1 MPPKVVRTF
10 SCSLCKDPD
19 NNHMVQCDRCQSWYH
34 YQCVGVGDSVADR
47 SWLCPSCDKHSTT
60 VAPETL
66 RKNESKSQRSKAS
79 TSTSVKAAKAAL
91 DLQQLQEQKQLELQ
105 RIQEETIQAEKEVAL
120 AKSRLESEKKQ
131 REKEAALEK
140 KRLEDE
146 RKRQEAEEEFERLQ
160 LKKETIRQEA
170 LRKLEEK
177 FLAEKYRILNAQLD
191 EDGSSKSGC
200 SEFSGRRTKQWVEDL
215 LKNHEVICHD
225 ERPNEA
231 GPNRIRDPLEE
242 PKQPL
247 NSTEIVNP
255 NGNARNLEIREHADR
270 IREFPIE
277 SPIRSDHNQPP
288 VPKVDG
294 RLGTQDHVQR
304 ECEFPNQQNIS
315 SGCNTLTSGQLAARS
330 VFSKELPT
338 FTGNPEEWPLFYS
351 SYLTGTKE
359 CGLTNAENLIRL
371 QRCLKG
377 EALEAVRSCLL
388 IPETVPCA
396 METLEMCYGRPD
408 VLVNTLLVK
417 IRNTPAPKEGR
428 LETLIAYG
436 LAIKNFCNHILA
448 AKLEDHFNNPTLLQE
463 LVEKLPMETKMKWAD
478 YMELTGERS
487 LGCFGRFM
495 HEVLRK
501 AITVTPYNPHTVNKP
516 VRGEEPRPKGGVKY
530 KGYLNHH
537 SEAQAPGEGKDDQPH
552 IKKAC
557 IACEKPGHRLE
568 NCGKFEN
575 YSIDERRKIVRLHN
589 LCWSCLKSHVPWPC
603 RRPKDCSYEGCRY
616 RHHPLLHSPPSEGR
630 PNPSPNNFHRTD
642 STAIYRIVP
651 VTIHNGSQSIPT
663 FALLDEASEVTMI
676 EQDLADN
683 LNLKGTLEPLHLQW
697 TANVTRFEENSR
709 SIDLQISGKD
719 KRKRYCLKNARTV
732 EVLELP
738 IQSICHQELIEEYP
752 HLRGLPLTDYEF
764 ARPQLL
770 IGLENIHLA
779 TPLKIC
785 EGAHGQP
792 IATKTRLGWCI
803 YGAIPCLKT
812 RKSYQQ
818 LFHGNEQTEDEKLNE
833 IIKQHIVIDNLG
845 VRSTGIA
852 LESNEDKR
860 AREILESTTRR
871 IPGGFETGILWKSDN
886 VVFPDGFSMA
896 LSRLNSLE
904 KKIYKNPELA
914 NRVKQH
920 INEYLEKGYAHK
932 ATYEELNSADPKR
945 VWYLPLGVVISPK
958 KPEKLRLIWDAS
970 SKVRNTSF
978 NSLVLKGPDLLTSL
992 PAILFRFRSR
1002 RVAICGD
1009 LKEMFHQIK
1018 IRSEDLSA
1026 QRFLWRDDPSAK
1038 PEVYTMDVA
1047 TFGSACSPCSAH
1059 YIKNLNARDYEDKY
1073 PEAAEAIING
1083 HYVDDYLDS
1092 KDTEEQIISLTN
1104 DIRFV
1109 HRQGGFEIRNFR
1121 SNSSYVLKAIGEIP
1135 LPPKELGIFPKE
1147 IESVLGIQWLPVN
1160 DVFTFSLN
1168 LPNFDRKLIDGSIRP
1183 TKRQILRIIMTIY
1196 DPLGLLAAFIIQG
1209 KIIIQKLWKTGCNW
1223 DDEVND
1229 EIFSNWK
1236 RWTNLFSGLGNIH
1249 IPRSYFGAAVPELCK
1264 PIQLHVLVDA
1274 SEEAYAC
1281 VAYFRYTDGGV
1292 IRCSLVGGKSKVAPV
1307 KTLSIPRLEL
1317 QSAVLGT
1324 RLADFIQKNH
1334 QIPITER
1341 FFWTD
1346 SATVLHWIHSD
1357 TRKYHSYV
1365 ACRIGEILTSTNI
1378 MEWKWVPSRSNVA
1391 DEATKWGRGPC
1402 FEAESRWLRGPD
1414 FLWGSEDSWPEQKW
1428 NPANG
1433 NEELRSSYFHA
1444 KKADEKLIDVH
1455 RFHKWERMHRTIAYA
1470 FRFGTPRSRSET
1482 SNEPKSLEL
1491 LDQKYLRQAEMVLLQ
1506 IIQQESF
1513 PEEMVALRR
1522 VQNGKPAGVVPI
1534 TSPLYKLSAY
1544 IDEEGLVRMD
1554 GRIGAA
1560 PNLPIEAKCPIILAK
1575 NHPITFLLVDYYH
1588 RRYLHRNAETV
1599 FNEIRQLF
1607 YITGLRKLIRTVG
1620 SRCQWCKVYGSS
1632 PMQPMMAPLPKARL
1646 VAFQRPFTYVGLDYF
1661 GPILVRVGRSHVKR
1675 WVALFTCFT
1684 TRAIHLEV
1692 AHSLS
1697 AVSCKF
1703 CIRRF
1708 IARRGAPAEIYT
1720 DNGTNFRGAANE
1732 LQRQLNNINQR
1743 CAETF
1748 TNTNTKW
1755 YFNPPAAPH
1764 TGGVWERLV
1773 RSVKT
1778 ALEAFHDIPRVP
1790 DDETFETI
1798 ILEAESMINSRPLTY
1813 IPLNDATDEALTPNH
1828 FLLGS
1833 STGVKQPPK
1842 DSTSALEC
1850 LRSSW
1855 NLAQHIL
1862 DGFWRRWLRE
1872 YLPTIA
1878 RRTKWFNN
1886 TKPIEVGDLVF
1897 VADGKQRNSWV
1908 RGKIIEVT
1916 LGRDKVARQA
1926 VVQTNAGKMRRA
1938 VGNLAVIDVVDEC
1951 KDEIAEGTTSSYGGE
1966 IVEANCTSV
1975 DPPIRATAQLKT
1987 KLATMP
1993 NQAELVRVHKED
2005 LSPNGNQNSEE
2016 VPNVV
2021 ETA

>member
-19 NNHMVQCDRCQSWYH
+19 NSHMVQCDRCQSWYH

-47 SWLCPSCDKHSTT
+47 SWLCPNCDKHSTT

-66 RKNESKSQRSKAS
+66 RKNGSKSQRSKAS

-120 AKSRLESEKKQ
+120 AKNRLESEKKQ

-146 RKRQEAEEEFERLQ
+146 RKRQEAEQEFERDRV
-160 LKKETIRQEA
+160 KR
-170 LRKLEEK
+170 
-177 FLAEKYRILNAQLD
+177 AQ
-191 EDGSSKSGC
+191 
-200 SEFSGRRTKQWVEDL
+200 
-215 LKNHEVICHD
+215 
-225 ERPNEA
+225 
-231 GPNRIRDPLEE
+231 
-242 PKQPL
+242 
-247 NSTEIVNP
+247 
-255 NGNARNLEIREHADR
+255 
-270 IREFPIE
+270 IE
-277 SPIRSDHNQPP
+277 SEIHRRNRNNHSTRPKYDHNQPT
-288 VPKVDG
+288 VPKVD
-294 RLGTQDHVQR
+294 GTQDHVQR
-304 ECEFPNQQNIS
+304 ESEFPNQQNSS

-396 METLEMCYGRPD
+396 METLEMCFGRPD
-408 VLVNTLLVK
+408 VLVNTVLVK

-487 LGCFGRFM
+487 LGGFGRFM

-501 AITVTPYNPHTVNKP
+501 AITVTPYHSHTVNKP
-516 VRGEEPRPKGGVKY
+516 VRGEEPRPKGSVKY

-537 SEAQAPGEGKDDQPH
+537 SEAQAPAEGKDDQNQNH
-552 IKKAC
+552 IKKVC
-557 IACEKPGHRLE
+557 VACEKPGHRLE
-568 NCGKFEN
+568 NCE
-575 YSIDERRKIVRLHN
+575 E
-589 LCWSCLKSHVPWPC
+589 
-603 RRPKDCSYEGCRY
+603 
-616 RHHPLLHSPPSEGR
+616 R

-676 EQDLADN
+676 EQGLADN

-803 YGAIPCLKT
+803 YGAIPYLKT

-818 LFHGNEQTEDEKLNE
+818 LFHGSEQTEDEKLNE
-833 IIKQHIVIDNLG
+833 IIKQHIIIDNLG

-860 AREILESTTRR
+860 ARETLESTTRR

-904 KKIYKNPELA
+904 KKIYKHPDLA
-914 NRVKQH
+914 NRVKEH

-1018 IRSEDLSA
+1018 IRSEDRSA

-1047 TFGSACSPCSAH
+1047 TFGSACSPCSAQ
-1059 YIKNLNARDYEDKY
+1059 YIKNLNAKDYEDKY
-1073 PEAAEAIING
+1073 PDAAEAIING

-1121 SNSSYVLKAIGEIP
+1121 SNSSYVLKAIDEIP
-1135 LPPKELGIFPKE
+1135 LPPKELGVFPKE

-1168 LPNFDRKLIDGSIRP
+1168 LPNFDCKLVDGSIRP

-1433 NEELRSSYFHA
+1433 NEELRSSHFHA
-1444 KKADEKLIDVH
+1444 KKTDEKLIDVH
-1455 RFHKWERMHRTIAYA
+1455 RFHKWERMQRTIAYA

-1491 LDQKYLRQAEMVLLQ
+1491 LDQKYLRQAETVLLQ
-1506 IIQQESF
+1506 IIQRESF

-1522 VQNGKPAGVVPI
+1522 VQNKKPAGVVPI

-1697 AVSCKF
+1697 TVSCKF

-1764 TGGVWERLV
+1764 TGEVWERLV

-1813 IPLNDATDEALTPNH
+1813 IPLNGATDEALTPNH

-1833 STGVKQPPK
+1833 STGVKQTPK

-1916 LGRDKVARQA
+1916 LGKDKVARQA
-1926 VVQTNAGKMRRA
+1926 VVQTNSGKMRRA

-1951 KDEIAEGTTSSYGGE
+1951 KDEIGGGTTSSYGGE

-1987 KLATMP
+1987 ELATRQ
-1993 NQAELVRVHKED
+1993 NQAELVRVHNEE
-2005 LSPNGNQNSEE
+2005 LSSNGNNQSEE
-2016 VPNVV
+2016 EPNVV
-2021 ETA
+2021 ESLE